1 MTTTAVAPER
11 SDEPPAPPPVAAPS
25 SERTWRLA
33 LAGIT
38 AVGLAVRVAFVLAT
52 RHLLLWGDA
61 SYYHYTANLM
71 VSGHGMIVPYQWIF
85 FGKKVMAA
93 DHPPL
98 YIFYLAAFTYVGL
111 KSWLTHRLASCLLGG
126 ASVFVIGLLGRE
138 VGGPV
143 HGRRVGL
150 IAAGIAA
157 VYPYLFM
164 NDGVGMSESMVILT
178 ATLAVLFAYRVMR
191 RPSLARAA
199 LLGLACGLATMT
211 RPEQV
216 LLFALLALPAIA
228 LARSADIRRRVGMG
242 ALCLVAGAA
251 PIVPWMVRNA
261 RTFDHPVLLSTNF
274 DVTLQVSNCP
284 STFDR
289 NGTFYAFWD
298 FQCLPKVNLKGDE
311 TDQAIFYR
319 HEALTFL
326 SHHKRELPGVVVARL
341 GRFFNLYRPNQQTVF
356 DAIEGRP
363 RWLSIIGL
371 GAYYVMVLTAL
382 AGLVVLRRQR
392 TRLFPL
398 LAVPITVTLA
408 ILLTF
413 PNTRYRAPAE
423 VTLVILTAVAV
434 SAFLARGGRFL
445 DLGVPIVGNKDHHF
459 PLFDG
464 YRALAALTVVGVH
477 IGLVSG
483 YTFRHRVTGTYV
495 ARLDAGV
502 SLFFLISGFL
512 LYRPFV
518 LAHLTGRRS
527 PRVGPFFKRR
537 ALRIFPAY
545 WAALTIIVYVL
556 HTQAIHGRKEFLV
569 YYGMLQIYYPKYL
582 NGGISAAWSL
592 CTEISFY
599 LFLPLYAWAL
609 RGVARRLNRSLLAVE
624 LSGLAALYA
633 GSMVWRYLVVSSTHH
648 SSIITNS
655 LDWLPANADL
665 FALGMLLAVVS
676 VSAQLGSGV
685 RRWAD
690 AAGRHAWVWWMA
702 AALSFWAVSTQIGL
716 PRDFRA
722 LPTGPWLGRQVLYG
736 LTAFFL
742 LIPGVFGSSE
752 AGVGRRML
760 AWRWVQYLGLISYG
774 IYLWHEAAIDE
785 FRRWVHMPMFGGH
798 VVAMTVVVL
807 IFSITVATISFVVI
821 ERPALRMKERSFRS
835 LFRGRTVPV
844 SPDSADN
851 PMVITIPDAAAGNG
865 ATSAVEEVT
874 TR

>member
-1 MTTTAVAPER
+1 VTTTAIAPER
-11 SDEPPAPPPVAAPS
+11 NEQPAASPAARDNR
-25 SERTWRLA
+25 ERIWRVA

-38 AVGLAVRVAFVLAT
+38 AVGLAIRVVFVVAT

-61 SYYHYTANLM
+61 SYYHYTANLL
-71 VSGHGMIVPYQWIF
+71 VSGHGLIVPYQWLF
-85 FGKKVMAA
+85 FGKKVAAA

-98 YIFYLAAFTYVGL
+98 YTLYLAAFSFVGI
-111 KSWLTHRLASCLLGG
+111 KSWLSHRLVSTLLGG
-126 ASVFVIGLLGRE
+126 ASVWVIGLLGRE
-138 VGGPV
+138 VGGPA

-178 ATLAVLFAYRVMR
+178 CTVAVLFAYRVMR

-199 LLGLACGLATMT
+199 WMGLACGLATMT

-228 LARSADIRRRVGMG
+228 LARSVDLRRRARMAV
-242 ALCLVAGAA
+242 LCLAVGAA

-261 RTFDHPVLLSTNF
+261 RTFHHPVLLSTNF

-284 STFDR
+284 STFDHR
-289 NGTFYAFWD
+289 GPFYAFWD
-298 FQCLPKVNLKGDE
+298 FQCLPKVNLIGDE

-319 HEALTFL
+319 HQAVTFI
-326 SHHKRELPGVVVARL
+326 SHHKRDVPGVVAARL

-363 RWLSIIGL
+363 RWLSLIGL
-371 GAYYVMVLTAL
+371 GGFYLMALAAL
-382 AGLVVLRRQR
+382 AGALALRRQR

-408 ILLTF
+408 IVLTF

-423 VTLVILTAVAV
+423 VTLVVLTAVAI
-434 SAFLARGGRFL
+434 SAFLARGGRVL
-445 DLGVPIVGNKDHHF
+445 DLGVPTVSNRDHRF

-464 YRALAALTVVGVH
+464 YRALAALAVVAVH
-477 IGLVSG
+477 VGLVSA
-483 YTFRHRVTGTYV
+483 YTFRHRTTGPYI

-502 SLFFLISGFL
+502 ALFFLISGFL

-518 LAHLTGRRS
+518 RSHLSGQAA
-527 PRVGPFFKRR
+527 PRPGAYLKRR
-537 ALRIFPAY
+537 ALRILPAY
-545 WAALTIIVYVL
+545 WFALTIIVFVL
-556 HTQAIHGRKEFLV
+556 HLQTIQGRRGFV
-569 YYGMLQIYYPKYL
+569 IYYGLLQIYFPKYL
-582 NGGISAAWSL
+582 EGGISQAWSL

-609 RGVARRLNRSLLAVE
+609 RGVARRLRQSLIAVE
-624 LSGLAALYA
+624 VSGLVALYGGA
-633 GSMVWRYLVVSSTHH
+633 MLWRYLVVSSTHH
-648 SSIITNS
+648 SSVITDS

-665 FALGMLLAVVS
+665 FALGMLLAVIS
-676 VSAQLGSGV
+676 VSAELGGGV
-685 RRWAD
+685 RRLAE
-690 AAGRHAWVWWMA
+690 AAGRHAWVWWTA
-702 AALSFWAVSTQIGL
+702 AAVSFWVVSTRIGL

-722 LPTGPWLGRQVLYG
+722 LPTGPWMGRQILYG

-742 LIPGVFGSSE
+742 LIPGIFGRTD
-752 AGVGRRML
+752 AGLGRKML
-760 AWRWVQYLGLISYG
+760 AWRWVQFLGLISYG

-798 VVAMTVVVL
+798 VLGMTIVTIVFSVIVASVSYVVV
-807 IFSITVATISFVVI
+807 
-821 ERPALRMKERSFRS
+821 ERPALRMKDRSFRALLPS
-835 LFRGRTVPV
+835 SGRRVA
-844 SPDSADN
+844 PDPLVISVADG
-851 PMVITIPDAAAGNG
+851 MVVDAPIG
-865 ATSAVEEVT
+865 EEVKT
-874 TR
+874 L